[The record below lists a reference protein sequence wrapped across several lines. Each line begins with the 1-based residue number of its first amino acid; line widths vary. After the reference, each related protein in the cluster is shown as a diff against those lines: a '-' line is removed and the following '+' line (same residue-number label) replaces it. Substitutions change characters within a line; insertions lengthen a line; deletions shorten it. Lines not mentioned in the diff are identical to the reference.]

1 LWEIEAKIERVSKRL
16 AASIKPNP
24 RSSKNPHQSRRDKQ
38 IRWFD
43 PKSFVLNPLPVV
55 YLSQRVNS
63 FRRSHRMNLQIE
75 VPSNLELLLRKRAEE
90 EGVPVEAIVLAA
102 VTDKLENTT
111 SFSPDYTADQFSS
124 WLRAW
129 ADRFPKLDVLIDD
142 SRESIYEGRG
152 E

>member
-1 LWEIEAKIERVSKRL
+1 
-16 AASIKPNP
+16 
-24 RSSKNPHQSRRDKQ
+24 
-38 IRWFD
+38 
-43 PKSFVLNPLPVV
+43 
-55 YLSQRVNS
+55 
-63 FRRSHRMNLQIE
+63 MNLRIE

-102 VTDKLENTT
+102 VTDKLGNTT
-111 SFSPDYTADQFSS
+111 ATSPDYTVDQFST

-129 ADRFPKLDVLIDD
+129 ADRFPKLDVVIDD

>member
-1 LWEIEAKIERVSKRL
+1 
-16 AASIKPNP
+16 
-24 RSSKNPHQSRRDKQ
+24 
-38 IRWFD
+38 
-43 PKSFVLNPLPVV
+43 
-55 YLSQRVNS
+55 
-63 FRRSHRMNLQIE
+63 MNLRIE

-102 VTDKLENTT
+102 VTDKLV
-111 SFSPDYTADQFSS
+111 PHTASLTECTPDQFSA
-124 WLRAW
+124 WLRTW